1 MPIIDLAFRV
11 QGTAIPADHGY
22 LLFQAITKLIPDLHP
37 PGQTIG
43 EVENVSS
50 SSVHIVDSEV
60 GPLWKTAFVHPIN
73 GQLSGDRMLR
83 ISPKSRL
90 TLRLDSD
97 RISEILP
104 LAGKTLRLGKDAIL
118 VGTPTI
124 YALKPA
130 PRLYSRLVVIRGYT
144 EPAGFLEA
152 AGRQLKALGIIQGKL
167 SLPLRKGKSSFEGK
181 TVRDINQPSFIK
193 RTIHIKD
200 KEVVGFA
207 VEVSELAAEE
217 SLLLQ
222 EKGVGGRQHFGCG
235 VFIPATRS
243 VR

>member
-11 QGTAIPADHGY
+11 QGTSIPTDHGY

-43 EVENVSS
+43 EGENVSS
-50 SSVHIVDSEV
+50 SSVHTIDSEV

-83 ISPKSRL
+83 ISPRSRL

-97 RISEILP
+97 QISEILP
-104 LAGKTLRLGKDAIL
+104 LAGKTLRLGKDTISI
-118 VGTPTI
+118 GTPTI
-124 YALKPA
+124 YTLKPA

-144 EPAGFLEA
+144 EPAGFMEA
-152 AGRQLKALGIIQGKL
+152 AGRQLKALGIQGEL

-193 RTIHIKD
+193 RTIRIKD

-207 VEVSELAAEE
+207 VEVSELTAEE

-243 VR
+243 IR